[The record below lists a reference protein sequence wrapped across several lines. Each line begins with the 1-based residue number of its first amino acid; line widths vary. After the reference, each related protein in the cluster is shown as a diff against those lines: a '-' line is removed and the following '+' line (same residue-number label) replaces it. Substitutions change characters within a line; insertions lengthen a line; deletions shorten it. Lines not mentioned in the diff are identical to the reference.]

1 MVSLRDIP
9 KADSSRQEREA
20 IMHSLLARSLLSGSA
35 VTIATAGVLAA
46 LGYVEGRHP
55 VRTTNAT
62 SHWFHGDDAARAHA
76 FDLRHTAT
84 GFATHFAASTFWA
97 AIFQMLQRLTPTR
110 PVAVDALGVS
120 ALAAVVDYAIV
131 PKRLTPGWEK
141 VVTPMYIAITY
152 GVMMAALMKTS
163 GRDRYVP

>member
-1 MVSLRDIP
+1 MY
-9 KADSSRQEREA
+9 
-20 IMHSLLARSLLSGSA
+20 SLLARSLLSGSA

-46 LGYVEGRHP
+46 LAYVEGHHP

-62 SHWFHGDDAARAHA
+62 SHWFHGAAAGRSRA

-84 GFATHFAASTFWA
+84 GFATHFAASAFWA
-97 AIFQMLQRLTPTR
+97 AIFQALRHLTPAR
-110 PVAVDALGVS
+110 PAAVDALGVS

-141 VVTPMYIAITY
+141 VVTPWSIALTY

-163 GRDRYVP
+163 PRDGDAP